1 MTTMNYN
8 PCGKPDAGN
17 PHVRLGGRAVAS
29 GRPRRGAP
37 LCKRMAVAVSS
48 LAILMSTARAVDTTV
63 WTWDDGGRVVE
74 EPATATQTQNQGII
88 AWLPVWQILTGVSV
102 STSALGTLLFIL

>member
-17 PHVRLGGRAVAS
+17 LHIRLGGGAVAS
-29 GRPRRGAP
+29 GRPKRRSP
-37 LCKRMAVAVSS
+37 LCKRMAVAASS
-48 LAILMSTARAVDTTV
+48 LIILTSTARAVDTTV
-63 WTWDDGGRVVE
+63 WTWDDTGRVVE
-74 EPATATQTQNQGII
+74 EPTTVTQTQNQGII

-102 STSALGTLLFIL
+102 STSTPGTLLVIM